1 MNILGIGPAEL
12 VIVFLLMLMVA
23 GPKRMIAWAY
33 VAGQYAARLRKMWQ
47 EASAVIRKELEQAG
61 VEPEVM
67 DSVEEWIN
75 PRTRP
80 QARKNLLD
88 PVVKEMKKPMDDVFK
103 PISDTMKD
111 VGRTQLDPASPAEK
125 EKPASGQKA
134 EASPA
139 GSDGTN
145 SSGSSA
151 EQASSGGFDAWTPN

>member
-33 VAGQYAARLRKMWQ
+33 VAGQYAAKLRKMWQ

-88 PVVKEMKKPMDDVFK
+88 PVVKEMKKPMDDVLK

-111 VGRTQLDPASPAEK
+111 VGRTQLR
-125 EKPASGQKA
+125 SGIPGREG
-134 EASPA
+134 EACIRPESRSLT
-139 GSDGTN
+139 GRLRWQQFLWLQRGT
-145 SSGSSA
+145 
-151 EQASSGGFDAWTPN
+151 GFVRRL